1 MTRFTIEEM
10 TQIYKTALLLV
21 EADIVTAIKNSKGNS
36 DGQLIAKLQVINTVA
51 AEIELQLQKA
61 HGDERRTTNT

>member
-36 DGQLIAKLQVINTVA
+36 DGGCPAGQLLIAKLQVINTVA

-61 HGDERRTTNT
+61 QR